1 MSLLGEPSPIRYAQT
16 IELPYSPVQMFDL
29 VADIERY
36 PEFLDEYRE
45 AKIRSRTGDT
55 LEVDQVIALPLI
67 NLPLNAIATFLRS
80 ESIIVRSTQPLLG
93 EMEILWRFADIASGA
108 RIDFNMSLSPPT
120 RFGAGLA
127 EFLMSHSAARTL
139 NAFAERAAKLYGA
152 G

>member
-1 MSLLGEPSPIRYAQT
+1 VSLPRKPSPIRYAQT

-45 AKIRSRTGDT
+45 VKIRSRTDDT
-55 LEVDQVIALPLI
+55 LEVDQLIALPLI
-67 NLPLNAIATFLRS
+67 NLPLNAIATFMRP

-93 EMEILWRFADIASGA
+93 EMEILWRFASVAGGA
-108 RIDFNMSLSPPT
+108 RIDFNMSLNPPS

-127 EFLMSHSAARTL
+127 EFLMSHYAVRTL

>member
-1 MSLLGEPSPIRYAQT
+1 MLFENHPPLRYAQS
-16 IELPYSPVQMFDL
+16 IELPYSQNQMFDL

-45 AKIRSRTGDT
+45 ARILSRKGDT

-67 NLPLNAIATFLRS
+67 NLPLNAIATFMRP
-80 ESIIVRSTQPLLG
+80 ESIIVRSSQSLLG
-93 EMEILWRFADIASGA
+93 EMEILWKFAAIDQGA
-108 RIDFNMSLSPPT
+108 RVDFRMSLDRPS

-127 EFLMSHSAARTL
+127 EYLMSRSAARTL
-139 NAFAERAAKLYGA
+139 QAFAERASKLYGA

>member
-1 MSLLGEPSPIRYAQT
+1 MLFENIAPIRYAQT
-16 IELPYSPVQMFDL
+16 VELPYSPTQMFDL

-45 AKIRSRTGDT
+45 ARIRSRNGDT

-67 NLPLNAIATFLRS
+67 NLTVNAIATFMRP
-80 ESIIVRSTQPLLG
+80 ESIAVRSSQSLLG
-93 EMEILWRFADIASGA
+93 EMEVSWKFAAIDQGA
-108 RIDFNMSLSPPT
+108 LIDFQMSLIPPS

-127 EFLMSHSAARTL
+127 EFLMTHSATRTL

-152 G
+152 V